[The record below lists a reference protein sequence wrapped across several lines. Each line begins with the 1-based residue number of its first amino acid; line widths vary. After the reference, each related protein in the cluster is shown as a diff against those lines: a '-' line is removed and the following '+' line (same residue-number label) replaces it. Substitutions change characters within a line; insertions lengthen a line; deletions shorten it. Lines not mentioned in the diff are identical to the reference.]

1 MLSNEEI
8 DRLNQF
14 CLEHYVG
21 YYDVRLELV
30 DHLASSIEDMMGKDP
45 RLSFEIALEKT
56 YRQFGYEGFSG
67 VVEAKEKEMNA
78 VYSEQLMR
86 LYKGYFTLPKV
97 AFTGM
102 LAVICYSLPFFCS
115 VRELKW
121 VMIFE
126 ILLLSA
132 IEVRTYWLSRRDRPQ
147 KDRTLLMLKKVNV
160 LALTAVMWPAN
171 LVNILRLVDKNS
183 LHLSPYGVYD
193 LFTLVFVLVVPV
205 SLCRATVAKQV
216 RQNARALYPEA
227 FA

>member
-30 DHLASSIEDMMGKDP
+30 DHLASSIEDRMEKDP
-45 RLSFEIALEKT
+45 QLSFEIALEKV
-56 YRQFGYEGFSG
+56 YQQFGYEGFSG
-67 VVEAKEKEMNA
+67 VVEAKEKEMNT
-78 VYSEQLMR
+78 VYAEQLMS

-102 LAVICYSLPFFCS
+102 LAVICYSLSLLCT

-121 VMIFE
+121 LMIFE

-132 IEVRTYWLSRRDRPQ
+132 IEIRTYWLSRRQRTQ
-147 KDRTLLMLKKVNV
+147 KDRPLLMLKKVNV

-183 LHLSPYGVYD
+183 LHLSPYTVYD
-193 LFTLVFVLVVPV
+193 LFTLIFVLVVPV
-205 SLCRATVAKQV
+205 SLCRVTVANRV